1 MRLKEMI
8 SEQRSFDFLTNSSC
22 YYQTK
27 DIEKI
32 MENMDILMLKH
43 QCICNNQFGIFYKYT
58 LYIFQD
64 RNTFHRFDKFNTKYN
79 PIGLTFASLFFP
91 FHSPR
96 S

>member
-8 SEQRSFDFLTNSSC
+8 SDQRSFDFSTNSFC
-22 YYQTK
+22 YHQTK

-32 MENMDILMLKH
+32 MENMDILMSKH
-43 QCICNNQFGIFYKYT
+43 QCTRNNQFGIFYKYM

-79 PIGLTFASLFFP
+79 PIGLTFAFLFLP